1 MGFLRVASG
10 FPDEHCKR
18 RMMRLCSYL
27 VWVANSLLPDSP
39 PEVSDVVLPCGP
51 PASPAGSSDTHTAE
65 QGSSS
70 IPVGT
75 SGEQMLG
82 RPWDT
87 LIDPVGVCVSPHGAP
102 GVMAWIR

>member
-51 PASPAGSSDTHTAE
+51 PASPAGSSDTHTQQSKAPAASLWE
-65 QGSSS
+65 QVVSRGWDGL
-70 IPVGT
+70 GT
-75 SGEQMLG
+75 
-82 RPWDT
+82 P
-87 LIDPVGVCVSPHGAP
+87 
-102 GVMAWIR
+102 